1 MVVGEEQGS
10 NIREPPTLW
19 SSKLLSILYRR
30 KKTASF
36 DTVFL
41 IVVGEELGSNIREPP
56 TLWSS
61 KLLSILYRRKKT
73 ASFDTVFLI
82 VVGEEGFEPPTLWS
96 QTRCATKLRYS
107 PTNSFLGTLLEGS
120 TLWSAIPNIRDA
132 LLNYAIHR
140 QCLG

>member
-1 MVVGEEQGS
+1 M
-10 NIREPPTLW
+10 
-19 SSKLLSILYRR
+19 
-30 KKTASF
+30 
-36 DTVFL
+36 
-41 IVVGEELGSNIREPP
+41 VVGEELGSNVREPP

-132 LLNYAIHR
+132 LLNCAIHR
-140 QCLG
+140 QCLGLQGQGL